1 MRKNFALALMVG
13 MTATIAN
20 AQTCTLGSAISA
32 GYPCE
37 TSLALGLTKQIA
49 AELTSMGIK
58 FATISGARIS
68 CTGGCS
74 GFIQ

>member
-20 AQTCTLGSAISA
+20 AQVCTIGSIISK
-32 GYPCE
+32 GSPCE
-37 TSLALGLTKQIA
+37 TSAVLGLTKQIA
-49 AELTSMGIK
+49 AELNNMGIA
-58 FATISGARIS
+58 FSPISGARIS

-74 GFIQ
+74 GYI